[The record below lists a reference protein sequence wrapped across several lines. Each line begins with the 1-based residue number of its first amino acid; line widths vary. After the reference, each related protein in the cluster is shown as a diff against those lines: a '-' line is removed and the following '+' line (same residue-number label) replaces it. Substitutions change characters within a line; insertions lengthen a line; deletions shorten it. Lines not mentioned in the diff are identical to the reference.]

1 MMQKMSLS
9 STQRLAAKA
18 TLPAPKPWPKPSPA
32 LKLWP
37 KPSPLRSPSCSNNNS
52 RSNSLSRKDNPNAS
66 EIANSTRKTRGH
78 PEQSSAQSFSLSG
91 FLTFFLIF
99 SLSAS
104 SLSLLSLLSHNRL
117 MKSRVS
123 VRKFASVN
131 SHCVVLTSSNTLIMH
146 MLEEVFIVTLQQYD
160 CQLLENK
167 TGYTAELLRAIG
179 QEH

>member
-1 MMQKMSLS
+1 MEIGKSWPLH
-9 STQRLAAKA
+9 
-18 TLPAPKPWPKPSPA
+18 KPWPKPSPA

-52 RSNSLSRKDNPNAS
+52 RSNCSNSLSRKDNPNAS

-78 PEQSSAQSFSLSG
+78 PEQSSVQSLSLSG

-117 MKSRVS
+117 MKSRAP

-131 SHCVVLTSSNTLIMH
+131 SHCVVFTSSNTLIMH
-146 MLEEVFIVTLQQYD
+146 GIALDLSAVYPHSAEM
-160 CQLLENK
+160 
-167 TGYTAELLRAIG
+167 TAKRL
-179 QEH
+179 